1 MTTIVGVS
9 IVLSGATAPTV
20 NAVSEIDI
28 EQQEITD
35 RYKTGFVENTV
46 INNVQ
51 YTFEHSI
58 EENSRIVRVIN
69 NKTNDVEIVEYSLDT
84 NEIYLDGRMIGEVKN
99 VDNGSSN
106 VFNRSSWSTIDTN
119 SEYISWAEGIGTAAI
134 AAAIATVLGV
144 IGGPGV
150 IAAMGTAALGAIAA
164 GASGGTVNYEIQRL
178 RPSPGIIK
186 HRYVWSFTA
195 PTGDYYGEYVTPVS
209 F

>member
-1 MTTIVGVS
+1 MFRKMTTIVGVS
-9 IVLSGATAPTV
+9 IVPSGATAPTV

-69 NKTNDVEIVEYSLDT
+69 NKTNDVE
-84 NEIYLDGRMIGEVKN
+84 
-99 VDNGSSN
+99 
-106 VFNRSSWSTIDTN
+106 
-119 SEYISWAEGIGTAAI
+119 
-134 AAAIATVLGV
+134 
-144 IGGPGV
+144 
-150 IAAMGTAALGAIAA
+150 
-164 GASGGTVNYEIQRL
+164 
-178 RPSPGIIK
+178 
-186 HRYVWSFTA
+186 
-195 PTGDYYGEYVTPVS
+195 TGDYYGEYVTPVS